1 MGKKDVGSSLL
12 FSLLFMLG
20 TMGVSFLGVISDFES
35 PPSNPYGHSE
45 ICFGLAGILAS
56 ISVIFLIIGIIE
68 NRSNNRV
75 VLSEQTPPQQPP
87 TFL

>member
-1 MGKKDVGSSLL
+1 MGKKKDVGSSLF

-20 TMGVSFLGVISDFES
+20 TIGVSSLGAISDFDS
-35 PPSNPYGHSE
+35 LPSSIYDRSE
-45 ICFGLAGILAS
+45 ICFGLTGILAS

-68 NRSNNRV
+68 NKSNNRV
-75 VLSEQTPPQQPP
+75 VLPPPPQQPP